1 MISSG
6 YRPEIDGL
14 RAIAVLSVVF
24 YHFGVF
30 GIAGGFVGVD
40 IFFVIS
46 GFLIGGLLWSEQDR
60 TRRISLRHFY
70 LRRFKRLA
78 PAFFVMALVVSAVAW
93 VVLLPFEYRE
103 FGKSLIA
110 ATVYLSNVQFYREA
124 GYFDAAA
131 EEKPLLHTWSLAV
144 EEQFY
149 LFLPML
155 ILLLGLIGWRS
166 LLPRLLLGLFLLSLF
181 SCVLLTADNHT
192 ATFFLFP
199 FRAWELLAGVLL
211 AVWGYQT
218 RSDWNLH
225 PALSYAGMTLV
236 ICGVVFVQSGPGF
249 PGAWAVI
256 PTLGTVL
263 IILNGQHDNWINRVL
278 RSGPAVFVGL
288 ISYSLYLWHW
298 PVAVFS
304 TYLRETYASPLE
316 AAAWMALS
324 GLLAV
329 LSWRFV
335 ERPTRHARWPGLPLT
350 LAAVGGA
357 SALTLAI
364 GGAAFVRNGF
374 PDRFPADIRAH
385 IDASGDFLQ
394 DWSRCE
400 TDDSGA
406 LAGVETCA
414 IGPAGNPEVL
424 FWGDSHL
431 RALMDGIA
439 AEAMRMNTPG
449 RIIWHAGCPPV
460 FGVTKRESA
469 ATPAQDADCRADNAR
484 IRQALPSLGL
494 RDVVLI
500 GRWSYY
506 AEGRGVGLD
515 ESNKIRLLPEG
526 KAQSELLRDL
536 LRETVREIGSY
547 ARVHI
552 LRQIPEVPFYE
563 SWRSARRLAHGKAEG
578 LEQSFSTPLSAV
590 EDRQASSDPMVT
602 ELARTEN
609 ATLLDP
615 RPYLCDSETCS
626 VWAGDKVIYFDNNH
640 LTNAGAAVVAP
651 VFRPAFGRVF
661 ERAEQ

>member
-1 MISSG
+1 MGPTG

-24 YHFGVF
+24 YHFGVP
-30 GIAGGFVGVD
+30 GITGGFIGVD

-60 TRRISLRHFY
+60 SGRISLRHFY

-78 PAFFVMALVVSAVAW
+78 PAFFVMAMVVAAVGW
-93 VVLLPFEYRE
+93 KVLLPFEFRE

-124 GYFDAAA
+124 GYFDAVAD
-131 EEKPLLHTWSLAV
+131 EKPLLHTWSLAV

-149 LFLPML
+149 LFLPLL
-155 ILLLGLIGWRS
+155 ILLMGRRQ
-166 LLPRLLLGLFLLSLF
+166 RLLSGGLQIMFLLSLF
-181 SCVLLTADNHT
+181 SCVVLTATNHT

-211 AVWGYQT
+211 AVWGFRT
-218 RSDWNLH
+218 RSDWVIR
-225 PALSYAGMTLV
+225 PALSYAGMGLLFLAIFLV
-236 ICGVVFVQSGPGF
+236 RPGPGF
-249 PGAWAVI
+249 PGAWAVL

-263 IILNGQHDNWINRVL
+263 ILLNGRDDNAVNRVL
-278 RSGPAVFVGL
+278 RAGPVVFIGL

-304 TYLRETYASPLE
+304 KYLRESYSGPWE
-316 AAAWMALS
+316 SGGWMALS
-324 GLLAV
+324 ALLAV

-335 ERPTRHARWPGLPLT
+335 ERPTRHARWLNFPLT
-350 LAAVGGA
+350 MTAVAALSLVSLG
-357 SALTLAI
+357 I
-364 GGAAFVRNGF
+364 GGAVFKRDGF

-400 TDDSGA
+400 VPETGA

-414 IGPAGNPEVL
+414 IGPEGDPEVL

-439 AEAMRMNTPG
+439 AEAMRSGTPG
-449 RIIWHAGCPPV
+449 LIVWHAGCPPV
-460 FGVTKRESA
+460 FGVSKRESA
-469 ATPAQDADCRADNAR
+469 ATPAQDADCSADNDR
-484 IRQALPSLGL
+484 IRKALPGMGL
-494 RDVVLI
+494 RNVVLI

-506 AEGRGVGLD
+506 ATGTGVGRD
-515 ESNKIRLLPEG
+515 VEHEISLLPETEPQ
-526 KAQSELLRDL
+526 ADILRDL
-536 LRETVREIGSY
+536 MRDTVREIGTY

-552 LRQIPEVPFYE
+552 LRQIPEIPDYD
-563 SWRSARRLAHGKAEG
+563 SRLTARRLAHGRDEG
-578 LEQSFSTPLSAV
+578 VVPSFSVPLSEV
-590 EDRQASSDPMVT
+590 ENRQANSDPAIIAIAAET
-602 ELARTEN
+602 GAQ
-609 ATLLDP
+609 LLDP
-615 RPYLCDSETCS
+615 RPYLCDRETCS
-626 VWAGDKVIYFDNNH
+626 VRAGDKVIYFDNNH
-640 LTNAGAAVVAP
+640 LTNAGAAGVAP
-651 VFRPAFGRVF
+651 LFRPVL
-661 ERAEQ
+661 ERGAE